1 MRKSH
6 KILGV
11 AATVGIILAGGSAF
25 TNSNTAPTTKTV
37 GYSSTTVS
45 GGTVNDLH
53 YNLNAAGTNV
63 DTITLVLAGD
73 TTTSAVALG
82 LNGAATTP
90 CGTGVFATTATTY
103 TCDNGGANFVQP
115 TVDLTSTAV
124 VIN

>member
-11 AATVGIILAGGSAF
+11 AAAVGIVLAAGSAF
-25 TNSNTAPTTKTV
+25 TDSNTAPADKTL

-45 GGTVNDLH
+45 GGTVNDID

-63 DTITLVLAGD
+63 DSVVLVLAGD
-73 TTTSAVALG
+73 TTASAVAIG
-82 LNGAATTP
+82 LNGAATTS
-90 CGTGVFATTATTY
+90 CGTGVFATSATTY
-103 TCDNGGANFVQP
+103 TCDNAGANFVQS
-115 TVDLTSTAV
+115 TVGLTSTAV

>member
-11 AATVGIILAGGSAF
+11 VAAAGIILAAGSAF
-25 TNSNTAPTTKTV
+25 TNSNTAPTDKTL

-45 GGTVNDLH
+45 GGTVNDID
-53 YNLNAAGTNV
+53 YTLNAAGTNV
-63 DTITLVLAGD
+63 DKITLVLAGD
-73 TTTSAVALG
+73 TTASAVSIG

-90 CGTGVFATTATTY
+90 CGTGVFADTATTY
-103 TCDNGGANFVQP
+103 TCDNDGANFVQS
-115 TVDLTSTAV
+115 TVGLTSTAV